1 MDQTTIKMIINN
13 GHFIGYGLNHKKK
26 VRKTVMTAQAMA
38 DRLSQRS
45 TTEYDDFFGN
55 SSATA

>member
-1 MDQTTIKMIINN
+1 MDQTTIKMIVNN
-13 GHFIGYGLNHKKK
+13 GHFIGYGLSHKKK

-45 TTEYDDFFGN
+45 FREYEGFVDDH
-55 SSATA
+55 SATA

>member
-1 MDQTTIKMIINN
+1 MDQMTIKMIVNN
-13 GHFIGYGLNHKKK
+13 GHFIGYGLSHKKK

-45 TTEYDDFFGN
+45 FREYEGFIEN
-55 SSATA
+55 RSATA

>member
-1 MDQTTIKMIINN
+1 MDQTTIKMIVNN

-26 VRKTVMTAQAMA
+26 VRKTVMTAQAIA

-45 TTEYDDFFGN
+45 FREYEGFIEN
-55 SSATA
+55 RSATA